1 MSNKKSTKYFNDL
14 VVSNKQ
20 NVQVNELDNLKEKVK
35 LEFAIENSKKGIY
48 STRKLSTTKHFNLKN
63 FLSVIIFLKRNK
75 IFKLLSLKIIIRL
88 ILIQL

>member
-48 STRKLSTTKHFNLKN
+48 SI
-63 FLSVIIFLKRNK
+63 SV
-75 IFKLLSLKIIIRL
+75 RL
-88 ILIQL
+88 FDEQNIY